1 MLSVG
6 NTKSGCITQATQKDS
21 SIPCRNMQE
30 IAVSSI
36 TPNGKTQETA
46 FPASLRT
53 ERLRKQRF
61 QHHSE
66 RKDARNSV
74 SSIAPNGKTQE
85 TAFPAS
91 LRTGRLRK
99 QRFHSKISQK
109 SLLTDDIAAA
119 DAERDRRYSGY
130 KKAAKITVSR
140 GGVRTLV
147 GSFAYHQFL
156 GHNLLVYPR
165 VAADAFQQQVA
176 CGGSE

>member
-6 NTKSGCITQATQKDS
+6 NTKSGCSTQATQKDS

-53 ERLRKQRF
+53 ERRKKQRF
-61 QHHSE
+61 QHHSKRE
-66 RKDARNSV
+66 DSGNSV
-74 SSIAPNGKTQE
+74 SSITPNGKTQE

-91 LRTGRLRK
+91 LRTGRRKK

-109 SLLTDDIAAA
+109 SLLTDDITAA

-130 KKAAKITVSR
+130 KKGAKTTVSW